1 MAHMDDRLDNR
12 PDAEAVRLMA
22 RLGGLDL
29 DLARAAA
36 LVAEAEALYAVDR
49 KLAALDLDAYPA
61 SGDPWGPLGPLPGG
75 TAVDD

>member
-1 MAHMDDRLDNR
+1 MAPMDNTPDDRLD
-12 PDAEAVRLMA
+12 AAAVRLMA

-49 KLAALDLDAYPA
+49 KLAALDLDACPA
-61 SGDPWGPLGPLPGG
+61 SGDPWGPLPGG
-75 TAVDD
+75 STNSD